1 MKTIEWNEEQRK
13 AFQDLLREFVASI
26 DAKAQEEKQTGKTPT
41 TTKRASR
48 EKELNKFLAPWGYA
62 CKISP
67 GTGNLSHESS
77 IAFCRQ
83 DILGEEFVN
92 GEKPTPTKGFYI
104 WFAYCWRKKDAKR
117 FYLRIGRS
125 TEQDA
130 KKELQKCPAYGKIIP
145 NGNECYRESYD
156 DLEADL
162 ENITDYFL
170 RFANGFNQIP
180 TAYFKLELAQAI
192 KKQPHTKKELPH
204 KGFS

>member
-26 DAKAQEEKQTGKTPT
+26 DAKAQEEKQTGKIP
-41 TTKRASR
+41 KIPKWASYQ
-48 EKELNKFLAPWGYA
+48 KGLNQFLAPWGYA

-67 GTGNLSHESS
+67 GTGNLSHEPS

-83 DILGEEFVN
+83 DILGEGFVN